1 MKRGL
6 FAATAA
12 LATFLFSSAALAA
25 GPCEARKEVIAKLA
39 KDYSETPVAIGMASN
54 GGVLEVLAAKADSQ
68 SFTIIVTMPNGVA
81 CMLAS
86 GQHFEM
92 LQLAEPVKGDPV

>member
-1 MKRGL
+1 MKWGL
-6 FAATAA
+6 FAAAAA
-12 LATFLFSSAALAA
+12 LATVISSNALAA
-25 GPCEARKEVIAKLA
+25 GPCEDRKTVISKLA

-54 GGVLEVLAAKADSQ
+54 GGVLEVLAAKAETN

-92 LQLAEPVKGDPV
+92 LQLAAPVKGDPV